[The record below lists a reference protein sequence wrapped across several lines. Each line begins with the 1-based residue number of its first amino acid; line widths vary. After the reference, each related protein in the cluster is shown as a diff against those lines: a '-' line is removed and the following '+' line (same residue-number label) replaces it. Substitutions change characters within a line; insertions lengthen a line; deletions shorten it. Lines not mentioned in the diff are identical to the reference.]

1 MYQMV
6 QSRVMTTQAPDHAAR
21 QRLLDKTIDYVS
33 EHGIGDLSLRRLAT
47 AIGTSHR
54 MLIYHFGSKDGLMR
68 EVVRSV
74 EQQQR
79 DALAD
84 LDLDPTIAEVEMM
97 RRMWQRLSEPSMWP
111 KERLFYEL
119 YGNALGGRGSEFLD
133 DVIESWVAP
142 VAAQLARRRGYTA
155 AEARAEARLRLAVV
169 RGLLL
174 DLVASRDRAGVN
186 QAHERF
192 VAMCEL
198 AREETP

>member
-1 MYQMV
+1 
-6 QSRVMTTQAPDHAAR
+6 
-21 QRLLDKTIDYVS
+21 
-33 EHGIGDLSLRRLAT
+33 
-47 AIGTSHR
+47 
-54 MLIYHFGSKDGLMR
+54 
-68 EVVRSV
+68 
-74 EQQQR
+74 
-79 DALAD
+79 
-84 LDLDPTIAEVEMM
+84 MM

>member
-1 MYQMV
+1 
-6 QSRVMTTQAPDHAAR
+6 MTPQAHDHASR

-54 MLIYHFGSKDGLMR
+54 MLIYHFGSKDGLLR
-68 EVVRSV
+68 EVVRTV

-79 DALAD
+79 DALAE
-84 LDLDPTIAEVEMM
+84 LDLDPTLSESETM

-111 KERLFYEL
+111 QERLFYEL

-133 DVIESWVAP
+133 DIVESWVAP
-142 VAAQLARRRGYTA
+142 VAKQLAHRRGYTPT
-155 AEARAEARLRLAVV
+155 EARAEARLRLAVV

-174 DLVASRDRAGVN
+174 DLVASRDRTGAN

-192 VAMCEL
+192 IDLCEL
-198 AREETP
+198 ARQQTS